1 MRLAAALSFRLG
13 FGPASRALKRK
24 PRPPRMP
31 SRPRLAVTPSTPSL
45 SANPPGEGR
54 AAPFQQPQAWPA
66 RVRACRRAS
75 AARSDLLACICQ
87 KANRSCQNFMAGAAT
102 VVEETSQ
109 RGLPTTT
116 GFAAREA
123 IAMLRKHNIATAPL
137 LLRAGLSEHG
147 LARAADEAN
156 GLPLRVPAI
165 GQCKFLEYAAEAM
178 DDSAFGLHLAGRI
191 DPRDVGMYFYAG
203 SAARDVGES
212 LALFSR
218 YCRIV
223 NEAFRLTQRSADS
236 AIVLEYVGLPRYA
249 ARHNMEYVV
258 AGIAVALRTMSGRNV
273 VPAKVAFAHSR
284 NSDVR
289 EFERFFGC
297 PVEFGAPSTVFQ
309 ISADDLR
316 LPLITAD
323 PKLLRVLRPYCDA
336 AAKERNVKR
345 GTLRSVVEAEVEKLL
360 PHGKAKAENVAD
372 ALALSLRTLARRLAD
387 EGTTY
392 GDVVDQ
398 LRKSLATQYLKDPG
412 MSLGQIAWLLGY
424 EGSTSFNHA
433 FKRWTGRSPSADRHR
448 GRPHI
453 PE

>member
-1 MRLAAALSFRLG
+1 
-13 FGPASRALKRK
+13 
-24 PRPPRMP
+24 
-31 SRPRLAVTPSTPSL
+31 
-45 SANPPGEGR
+45 
-54 AAPFQQPQAWPA
+54 
-66 RVRACRRAS
+66 
-75 AARSDLLACICQ
+75 
-87 KANRSCQNFMAGAAT
+87 MAGAAT
-102 VVEETSQ
+102 MEEETSQ

-147 LARAADEAN
+147 LARAANEGN
-156 GLPLRVPAI
+156 GLPQRVSAI
-165 GQCKFLEYAAEAM
+165 GQCRFLDYAAEAM
-178 DDSAFGLHLAGRI
+178 DDSGFGLHLAKQI
-191 DPRDVGMYFYAG
+191 DPRDVGLYFYAS
-203 SAARDVGES
+203 SAARDLGEA

-218 YCRIV
+218 YSRIV
-223 NEAFRLTQRSADS
+223 NEAFRQKVTQGSDGVD
-236 AIVLEYVGLPRYA
+236 IEVEFVGLPKYA
-249 ARHNMEYVV
+249 ARQNMEFVL
-258 AGIAVALRTMSGRNV
+258 AGIRTALRTITGS
-273 VPAKVAFAHSR
+273 KVTPRSVTFSHNR
-284 NSDVR
+284 NSDLR

-297 PVEFGAPSTVFQ
+297 PVEFGAQNTALQ
-309 ISADDLR
+309 ISTDALH

-336 AAKERNVKR
+336 ASKERDIR
-345 GTLRSVVEAEVEKLL
+345 PGTLRSAVEAEVEKLL
-360 PHGKAKAENVAD
+360 PDGKAKAENVAK

-433 FKRWTGRSPSADRHR
+433 FKRWTGRSPSADRNR
-448 GRPHI
+448 
-453 PE
+453 